1 MSKLASIRAGVYVD
15 VENIARNGGRGMRFD
30 TLREYATRDGADAI
44 RLNAYLAYDEDRANR
59 DLEYR
64 SKATRYHFAL
74 RDTGFKVIEKAVQWY
89 TNEDG
94 VRVSK
99 ANSDLD
105 LAVDML
111 LQSAKLDRV
120 VLVSGDGDFVQ
131 VVRALQNMGCRVEL
145 IGFQSVSYALRC
157 ECDVFTS
164 GFLIPGLLP
173 MQAKNVLP
181 ATVKP
186 PVWGD
191 PGSRVRGTCYH
202 YNTEKGFGFLRYL
215 HRLGD
220 MTITDTR
227 DPESPYREAFFH
239 RSHCPPG
246 LDLGYLPNRDMVF
259 EYTLVPGREGKME
272 ANDLALIANYSG
284 HARWMGN
291 DGRNHRPVPKPAV
304 EMSDGVRADSG
315 DRPLPT
321 PPRPAEVSNS
331 NLPTAQTSAPATWG
345 RGIFDTPPGDTPPT
359 S

>member
-1 MSKLASIRAGVYVD
+1 MTQRGLRAGVYVD

-30 TLREYATRDGADAI
+30 TLREYASRDGADAI
-44 RLNAYLAYDEDRANR
+44 RLNAYLAFDEERAQR
-59 DLEYR
+59 DVDYR
-64 SKATRYHFAL
+64 AKATRYHFAL

-145 IGFQSVSYALRC
+145 IGFQNVSYDLRC
-157 ECDVFTS
+157 ESDVFIS

-173 MQAKNVLP
+173 MAVKAAAP
-181 ATVKP
+181 AAPKP
-186 PVWGD
+186 PAWGE

-202 YNTEKGFGFLRYL
+202 YNAEKGFGFLRYL
-215 HRLGD
+215 HHLGD
-220 MTITDTR
+220 LTVTDTR
-227 DPESPYREAFFH
+227 DPDSPYREAFFH
-239 RSHCPPG
+239 RSQCPPA
-246 LDLGYLPNRDMVF
+246 LDLSHLPNRDMIF
-259 EYTLVPGREGKME
+259 DFTLVPGREGKME
-272 ANDLALIANYSG
+272 ANDLNLIASYSP
-284 HARWMGN
+284 HVRVSNTNAAAN
-291 DGRNHRPVPKPAV
+291 EGRGFRPAPRPTSEPA
-304 EMSDGVRADSG
+304 EAPAPSQ
-315 DRPLPT
+315 
-321 PPRPAEVSNS
+321 PPRE
-331 NLPTAQTSAPATWG
+331 TSTWG
-345 RGIFDTPPGDTPPT
+345 RGIFDTPEGPGEG